1 MCGIAGGVWHDPTV
15 AIDAA
20 TLGRMT
26 NVLRHRGPDDEG
38 FYLKTIPGD
47 ARRPGCGVALGHRR
61 LAIIDLVSG
70 HQPMTNEGETIW
82 IVFNGE
88 IYNFRLLRQELERSG
103 HRFQTRSDTEVLLH
117 LYEEKGLD
125 FLKFVNGMFGL
136 AMWDEPRRRLILA
149 RDRLG
154 EKPLVYY
161 IDSQRLVFAS
171 ELKAL
176 LEVSNIP
183 RAVDPTAVDAYLLY
197 QYVPH
202 PWTIYRGIQKLPPAT
217 MAVYEDGKLSLHRY
231 WDPDFSQA
239 ESGMSQAAIAEE
251 LRSRLEKAV
260 VMRLE
265 ADVPLGAF
273 LSGGIDSTIVV
284 GLMQKNSRE
293 KVRTFSIGFPVG
305 EYDETHYARTAA
317 EAFGTEHREYQ
328 VNPDAIRILPSL
340 VWHYDEPF
348 ADSSAIP
355 TWYVAEKT
363 RQHVT
368 VALTGDG
375 GDELFCGY
383 PRYWASALAEK
394 IVSLP
399 LVIRWVF
406 HGRLWSWASQA
417 RQKSFFNRVRRFAE
431 SLHLPTPERYL
442 DWIAVF
448 NKARRLDLYA
458 PEFQEQLGDAPE
470 KFFIEIYRRY
480 RSREVVSAISL
491 SDLFSYLPCDLLVK
505 VDIAAMAHSLE
516 TRPPFL
522 DHEFVEFAG
531 RIAGHWKLRGRKG
544 KQILISAFRD
554 LIPPAIQTR
563 GKMGF
568 GVPLDHWFR
577 GPLAQLTRHILLDSR
592 TLERGY
598 FRREAIERLLDQH
611 NNGLWN
617 HSHRIWALLFFE
629 LWQRKWID
637 GDDIGNL
644 ARSLV
649 KIT

>member
-1 MCGIAGGVWHDPTV
+1 
-15 AIDAA
+15 
-20 TLGRMT
+20 MT
-26 NVLRHRGPDDEG
+26 KVLRHRGPDDEG
-38 FYLKTIPGD
+38 FYLKEIPGN
-47 ARRPGCGVALGHRR
+47 AISAGCGVALGHRR
-61 LAIIDLVSG
+61 LSIIDLAGG
-70 HQPMTNEGETIW
+70 HQPMSNEDETIW

-88 IYNFRLLRQELERSG
+88 IYNFRALRRELEAAG
-103 HRFQTRSDTEVLLH
+103 HRFRSRSDTEVLLH
-117 LYEEKGLD
+117 LYEEKGLQ
-125 FLKFVNGMFGL
+125 FLEFVNGMFGL
-136 AMWDEPRRRLILA
+136 ALWDEPRRRLILA

-161 IDSQRLVFAS
+161 VDSQRLIFAS

-176 LEVSNIP
+176 LEVPGVP
-183 RAVDPTAVDAYLLY
+183 REVDPFAVDAYLLY

-202 PWTIYRGIQKLPPAT
+202 PWTIYRGIKKIPPAT
-217 MAVYEDGKLSLHRY
+217 MAVYEAGNLTLRRY
-231 WDPDFSQA
+231 WNPDFSRA
-239 ESGMSQAAIAEE
+239 EQETSQERVEEE

-260 VMRLE
+260 AMRLE

-305 EYDETHYARTAA
+305 EYDETHYARIAA
-317 EAFGTEHREYQ
+317 ETFGTQHREYR
-328 VNPDAIRILPSL
+328 VNPDAISILPSL

-383 PRYWASALAEK
+383 PRYWAAAFAQN
-394 IVSLP
+394 IASLP
-399 LVIRWVF
+399 RWIRWVF
-406 HGRLWSWASQA
+406 HERLWRWAPRT
-417 RQKSFFNRVRRFAE
+417 RQKSFFGRVHRFTE
-431 SLHLPTPERYL
+431 SLPLGTAERYL
-442 DWIAVF
+442 DWIAIF
-448 NKARRLDLYA
+448 NKARRLALYT
-458 PEFQEQLGDAPE
+458 PEFQEQLTDPPE
-470 KFFIEIYRRY
+470 GFFIEIYSEL
-480 RSREVVSAISL
+480 RSREIVSAISL
-491 SDLFSYLPCDLLVK
+491 ADLFSYLPCDLLVK

-531 RIAGHWKLRGRKG
+531 RLSGSLKLQGRKG
-544 KQILISAFRD
+544 KRILISAFRD
-554 LIPPAIQTR
+554 LLPQAIRTR

-577 GPLAQLTRHILLDSR
+577 GPLAQLTYHILLDPR
-592 TLERGY
+592 TLDRGY
-598 FRREAIERLLDQH
+598 FRREAVERLLH
-611 NNGLWN
+611 EHTSGLWD
-617 HSHRIWALLFFE
+617 HSHRIWALLFIE

-637 GDDIGNL
+637 GEDIADL
-644 ARSLV
+644 EQSLKCV
-649 KIT
+649 I